1 MTKKYLGFGIREVE
15 TTKGLFNRKVKQ
27 EQFCNLQTGADNF
40 AEAQQTLCDNMAN
53 LMWSLDLFFLV
64 TKGREKMKY
73 WLTSKSKKRHQR
85 AMNRLV
91 RSFNKALEQDDLW
104 CGRFV
109 IRQVYAP
116 QWYRYEDG
124 SGAEYFVHLKFID
137 RCTGR
142 YYIAADQVNCWRGL
156 CANGYKLWEKINWL
170 ITEHWDIWD
179 EPLAKERRMDEWR
192 EYNRTV
198 RKV

>member
-1 MTKKYLGFGIREVE
+1 M
-15 TTKGLFNRKVKQ
+15 Q
-27 EQFCNLQTGADNF
+27 
-40 AEAQQTLCDNMAN
+40 
-53 LMWSLDLFFLV
+53 
-64 TKGREKMKY
+64 Y
-73 WLTSKSKKRHQR
+73 WLTSKSKKKHQR

-156 CANGYKLWEKINWL
+156 RANGYKLWEKINWL
-170 ITEHWDIWD
+170 ITEHWDVWK
-179 EPLAKERRMDEWR
+179 EPYAVERNYDAWR
-192 EYNRTV
+192 EYNKTV
-198 RKV
+198 RKVK